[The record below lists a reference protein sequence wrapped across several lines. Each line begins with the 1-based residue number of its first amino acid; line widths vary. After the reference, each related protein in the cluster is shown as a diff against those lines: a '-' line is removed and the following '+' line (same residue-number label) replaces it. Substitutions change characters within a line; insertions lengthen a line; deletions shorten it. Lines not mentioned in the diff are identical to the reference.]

1 MKKIM
6 LMLLATAAT
15 FHLCA
20 QGFKTRKDSVSYA
33 LGVTMAETLKKSGIN
48 NYNEELIKKALSEH
62 LAGKGAFDAMTADK
76 IYKEESK
83 KITEQKA
90 LANKKAGE
98 QFLAENKRNKSVQ
111 ETASGLQFKHTLEG
125 TGAQPD
131 GNDKVTVHYHG
142 TLIDGTVFDSSVQ
155 RGTPATF
162 GLNQVIPGWTEGL
175 QYMQEGGKTTFYIPS
190 ELAYGS
196 RSQNK
201 IPGNSTLIFEVELIK
216 VEPVEGTGTPK
227 PGAPSA
233 PTNAP
238 ESVTKGKK

>member
-1 MKKIM
+1 MKKFI
-6 LMLLATAAT
+6 LASIALVAA
-15 FHLCA
+15 FQLNA

-33 LGVTMAETLKKSGIN
+33 LGVTMAETLKKSGISD
-48 NYNEELIKKALSEH
+48 YNEDLVKKAISEH

-83 KITEQKA
+83 KVADKKA
-90 LANKKAGE
+90 LENKKAGE
-98 QFLAENKRNKSVQ
+98 AFLAENKKNKLVQ
-111 ETASGLQFKHTLEG
+111 STPSGLQYKNTLEG

-175 QYMQEGGKTTFYIPS
+175 QYMKEGGKTTFYIPS
-190 ELAYGS
+190 DLAYGS

-216 VEPVEGTGTPK
+216 VEPVEGTGNPK
-227 PGAPSA
+227 PGTPAPAA
-233 PTNAP
+233 PT
-238 ESVTKGKK
+238 KK